1 MKPLSTVQQ
10 KVFNKLRDYRRR
22 TGQLP
27 DLSAFARELG
37 MHYVS
42 LKQHLTA
49 LDKKG
54 YLTFEGRGRGRSPYI
69 ALANEIVGV
78 PVMGSIPAGPLSE
91 AVQDAEGYLPLHG
104 LYEDHFA
111 LRISGDSMADLIQD
125 NDVVL
130 FKRQS
135 VLDVSGQICAVRV
148 EEDDATLKYV
158 DRLDDKH
165 LALRPHNPLYPVIEL
180 DANDVKIDGVYLGL
194 LRGEILRVLLE
205 DRQVN

>member
-10 KVFNKLRDYRRR
+10 KVFDKLRAHRRR

-27 DLSAFARELG
+27 DLSAFARDLG

-54 YLTFEGRGRGRSPYI
+54 YLTFEGRGRGRSPFI

-78 PVMGSIPAGPLSE
+78 PVMGSIRAGPLSE
-91 AVQDAEGYLPLHG
+91 AVQEPEGYLPLHG
-104 LYEDHFA
+104 FYEDHFA
-111 LRISGDSMADLIQD
+111 LRIAGDSMADLIQD

-130 FKRQS
+130 FKRQI
-135 VLDVSGQICAVRV
+135 VPDFSGQICAVRV

-158 DRLDDKH
+158 DRLDKDH
-165 LALRPHNPLYPVIEL
+165 FALRPHNPLYPVIEL
-180 DANDVKIDGVYLGL
+180 HAEDVKIDGIYLGL
-194 LRGEILRVLLE
+194 LRGEIVKVLLE